1 MDPQRSA
8 TRLASQLG
16 ASALVLIG
24 AAFLF
29 GAIAQQVVAGAP
41 LTQLDADLATWL
53 HRRVGSPWLELLLAI
68 THVHSTVAI
77 SCYAIVAGIV
87 LARQQRWRSVVTVI
101 VTVAGGLVLNVLMK
115 LAFQRQRPSF
125 DDPLL
130 TLDTYSFPSGHVA
143 GSTLFYG
150 LCVAWVYR
158 RTPELRW
165 RLAALAV
172 ATVALVL
179 VGLSRMV
186 LGVHYLSDV
195 VAAFAEGVAWLA
207 LCLTALHAFWR
218 GTAPPR
224 AARVAG

>member
-8 TRLASQLG
+8 TRLAGQLG
-16 ASALVLIG
+16 AGALVLIA

>member
-16 ASALVLIG
+16 AGALVLIA

-165 RLAALAV
+165 RLAALAL

>member
-16 ASALVLIG
+16 AGALVLIA

-195 VAAFAEGVAWLA
+195 VAAFAEGIAWLA

-218 GTAPPR
+218 DTARPHS
-224 AARVAG
+224 AGAHG

>member
-16 ASALVLIG
+16 AGALVLIA

-87 LARQQRWRSVVTVI
+87 LARQQRWRSVDTVI

>member
-16 ASALVLIG
+16 AGALVLIA

-165 RLAALAV
+165 RLAALAI

-179 VGLSRMV
+179 VGVSRMV

-195 VAAFAEGVAWLA
+195 VAAFAEGIAWLA

>member
-16 ASALVLIG
+16 AGALVLIA

-195 VAAFAEGVAWLA
+195 VAAFAEGIAWLA

>member
-8 TRLASQLG
+8 TRLAGQLG
-16 ASALVLIG
+16 AGALVLIA

-77 SCYAIVAGIV
+77 SCYAVVAAIV

>member
-8 TRLASQLG
+8 SRLASQLG
-16 ASALVLIG
+16 AGALVLIA

-207 LCLTALHAFWR
+207 LCLSALHAFWR
-218 GTAPPR
+218 DTARPR
-224 AARVAG
+224 AARAAG

>member
-16 ASALVLIG
+16 AGALVLIA

-172 ATVALVL
+172 ATLALVL

>member
-16 ASALVLIG
+16 AGALVLIA

-218 GTAPPR
+218 DTARPR
-224 AARVAG
+224 AARAAG

>member
-16 ASALVLIG
+16 AGALVLIA

-68 THVHSTVAI
+68 THLHSTVAV
-77 SCYAIVAGIV
+77 SCYAVVAAIV

>member
-16 ASALVLIG
+16 AGALVLIA

-172 ATVALVL
+172 ATAALVL

>member
-16 ASALVLIG
+16 AGALVLIA

>member
-8 TRLASQLG
+8 TRLAGQLG
-16 ASALVLIG
+16 AGALVLIA

-101 VTVAGGLVLNVLMK
+101 VTVFGGLTLNVLMK
-115 LAFQRQRPSF
+115 LAFQRPRPSF

-130 TLDTYSFPSGHVA
+130 TLNTYSFPSGHVA

>member
-1 MDPQRSA
+1 MDPQRSP

-16 ASALVLIG
+16 AGALVLIG

-29 GAIAQQVVAGAP
+29 GTIAQQVVAGAP
-41 LTQLDADLATWL
+41 LTQLDADLANWL

-68 THVHSTVAI
+68 THLHSTVAV
-77 SCYAIVAGIV
+77 SCYAVVAAIV

-101 VTVAGGLVLNVLMK
+101 VTVAGGLILNVLMK
-115 LAFQRQRPSF
+115 LTFQRPRPSF

-158 RTPELRW
+158 RTPELHW
-165 RLAALAV
+165 RLAALAI

-179 VGLSRMV
+179 VGVSRMV

-195 VAAFAEGVAWLA
+195 VAAFAEGIAWLA

-218 GTAPPR
+218 DTARPR
-224 AARVAG
+224 AARAAG

>member
-16 ASALVLIG
+16 AGALVLIA

-115 LAFQRQRPSF
+115 LAFQRPRPSF

>member
-16 ASALVLIG
+16 AGALVLIA

-41 LTQLDADLATWL
+41 LTQLDADLANWL

>member
-16 ASALVLIG
+16 AGALVLIA

-101 VTVAGGLVLNVLMK
+101 VTMAGGLVLNVLMK
-115 LAFQRQRPSF
+115 LAFQRPRPSF

>member
-1 MDPQRSA
+1 
-8 TRLASQLG
+8 
-16 ASALVLIG
+16 
-24 AAFLF
+24 
-29 GAIAQQVVAGAP
+29 
-41 LTQLDADLATWL
+41 
-53 HRRVGSPWLELLLAI
+53 
-68 THVHSTVAI
+68 VHSTVAI

>member
-16 ASALVLIG
+16 AGALVLIA

-125 DDPLL
+125 
-130 TLDTYSFPSGHVA
+130 
-143 GSTLFYG
+143 
-150 LCVAWVYR
+150 
-158 RTPELRW
+158 
-165 RLAALAV
+165 AAH
-172 ATVALVL
+172 T
-179 VGLSRMV
+179 S
-186 LGVHYLSDV
+186 S
-195 VAAFAEGVAWLA
+195 
-207 LCLTALHAFWR
+207 
-218 GTAPPR
+218 
-224 AARVAG
+224 

>member
-16 ASALVLIG
+16 AGALVLIG

-29 GAIAQQVVAGAP
+29 GTIAQQVVSGAP
-41 LTQLDADLATWL
+41 LTQLDADLADWL
-53 HRRVGSPWLELLLAI
+53 HRRVGSPWLELLFAI
-68 THVHSTVAI
+68 THLHSTVAV
-77 SCYAIVAGIV
+77 SCYAIVAAIV
-87 LARQQRWRSVVTVI
+87 LARQQRWRSFITVI

-115 LAFQRQRPSF
+115 LAFQRPRPSF

-165 RLAALAV
+165 RLAALAF
-172 ATVALVL
+172 AAFALVL

-218 GTAPPR
+218 DTAPSR